1 MMNVAANLVRN
12 ATLLPDKVAIRF
24 GERTTTYAE
33 FDRAA
38 NQVANGLR
46 ALGIGRGDKVALACP
61 NLPHFPIAYYG
72 ILKLGAVVVPI
83 NVLLKGAEIAYHLKD
98 SDSRAFLCF
107 EGTPDLPLG
116 QAGWDGFREAGTC
129 EHFALIM
136 GDPSKPAPIEGA
148 NTLAQLMRD
157 QSASCDLALTAA
169 DDTAVILYTSGTTG
183 RPKGAELTHSNLMM
197 NSLCNKGLM
206 KLVADDVHL
215 LVLPLFHSF
224 GQVVQMNG
232 AVLCGATMVLLP
244 RFDPDA
250 ALAAM
255 VKHQVTV
262 FAGVPTMYIAILNLP
277 DADQRHDLRAIAA
290 SMRVGV
296 SGGAALPVEVLRQFE
311 RKFDV
316 TILEGYGLSETS
328 PVATFN
334 QFEFEC
340 VPGSVGQAIAGV
352 EVRIVDTHD
361 QPVAVGEIGEVVIR
375 GHNIMKGYY
384 KRPEATAEAIR
395 NGWFH
400 SGDLGRMDERGY
412 VYIVDRLKDMIIRG
426 GFNVYPRELEE
437 VMMSHE
443 AIAQVA
449 VIGVPEPMLG
459 EEVKAVVMLKPGRQA
474 SAEELIAWCK
484 ERMAAYKYPRHI
496 DIVAAMPMTATG
508 KILKREMRVPR

>member
-437 VMMSHE
+437 VMMTHE

-449 VIGVPEPMLG
+449 VIGVPEPTLG
-459 EEVKAVVMLKPGRQA
+459 EEVKAVVMLKPGRKA
-474 SAEELIAWCK
+474 SSDEIMAWCK

-496 DIVAAMPMTATG
+496 DIVAAMPMTASG

>member
-24 GERTTTYAE
+24 GERAISYAE

-46 ALGIGRGDKVALACP
+46 ALGVGRGDKVALACP
-61 NLPHFPIAYYG
+61 NLPYFPIAYYG

-129 EHFALIM
+129 EHFVLIM
-136 GDPSKPAPIEGA
+136 GDPSKPAVIEGA

-157 QSASCDLALTAA
+157 QPAACDLVLTVA

-255 VKHQVTV
+255 VRHQVTV

-311 RKFDV
+311 RKFEV

-361 QPVAVGEIGEVVIR
+361 LPVPVGEIGEVVIR

-437 VMMSHE
+437 VMMAHE

-449 VIGVPEPMLG
+449 VIGVPEPVLG
-459 EEVKAVVMLKPGRQA
+459 EEVKAVVMLKSGRQA

-508 KILKREMRVPR
+508 KILKREMRSA